1 LSTPFDTFLL
11 KTEIITRFLINQL
24 AILRRAWLSCHIIQS
39 FVRKCQS
46 FNKPL
51 NSPSSSGSHYWHFAG
66 FVMRIVSVKVTP
78 IKINGGTIGEI
89 FEKEK
94 NETYHGRGGQVIHI
108 VAVTL
113 LL

>member
-1 LSTPFDTFLL
+1 
-11 KTEIITRFLINQL
+11 
-24 AILRRAWLSCHIIQS
+24 
-39 FVRKCQS
+39 
-46 FNKPL
+46 
-51 NSPSSSGSHYWHFAG
+51 
-66 FVMRIVSVKVTP
+66 MRIVSVKVTP